1 MALFLSLWD
10 SRHACMDD
18 WVERQRI
25 AEVDRDRLTRAAVTI
40 QSIRRGC
47 VRRRQVREMR
57 TACIVLQRIWRGFIS
72 REVATYDS
80 MLRDKKRAQM
90 LWYLA
95 ARTIQKTFR
104 AFYSRRYRHSY
115 YERQAYLSA
124 VATKDNKIREVSE
137 QVAESMFIERTTLHE
152 VHLTNNFDSS
162 STCYTFCAATYMR
175 WVVQATERNNFDK
188 LAADLHHLK
197 STEHISGVFN
207 SPYVEPLRA
216 FGAPIEQHLTAN
228 FKKSKHCAK
237 HLRRALGAQ
246 LYSQTYKKAAQN
258 AGLATEGGTYQ
269 HASMPR
275 PLDNSYTLGLRPLP
289 E

>member
-1 MALFLSLWD
+1 MQ
-10 SRHACMDD
+10 D
-18 WVERQRI
+18 WAELQRI

-47 VRRRQVREMR
+47 VKRRQVKKMR
-57 TACIVLQRIWRGFIS
+57 AATIVLQRIWRGFIS

-104 AFYSRRYRHSY
+104 AFYSRRYRHSF
-115 YERQAYLSA
+115 YERQAYLAA
-124 VATKDNKIREVSE
+124 VAAKDLTIRDVSHE
-137 QVAESMFIERTTLHE
+137 VAEQMFVERADLNA
-152 VHLTNNFDSS
+152 V
-162 STCYTFCAATYMR
+162 
-175 WVVQATERNNFDK
+175 TERNSFDK
-188 LAADLHHLK
+188 LATDLHHLK
-197 STEHISGVFN
+197 STEHIPGVFN

-246 LYSQTYKKAAQN
+246 LYSQTYKKIAQN
-258 AGLATEGGTYQ
+258 AGVATTDGTYQ

-275 PLDNSYTLGLRPLP
+275 PLDNSYTLGLLPLP

>member
-1 MALFLSLWD
+1 MGGSSLSMALFLSLWD

-40 QSIRRGC
+40 QPIRRGC

-80 MLRDKKRAQM
+80 
-90 LWYLA
+90 
-95 ARTIQKTFR
+95 
-104 AFYSRRYRHSY
+104 
-115 YERQAYLSA
+115 
-124 VATKDNKIREVSE
+124 
-137 QVAESMFIERTTLHE
+137 
-152 VHLTNNFDSS
+152 
-162 STCYTFCAATYMR
+162 
-175 WVVQATERNNFDK
+175 
-188 LAADLHHLK
+188 
-197 STEHISGVFN
+197 
-207 SPYVEPLRA
+207 
-216 FGAPIEQHLTAN
+216 IEQHLTAN

>member
-25 AEVDRDRLTRAAVTI
+25 AEVDRDRLTRATVTI
-40 QSIRRGC
+40 QAIRRGC
-47 VRRRQVREMR
+47 VRRRQVKKMR
-57 TACIVLQRIWRGFIS
+57 AACIILQRIWRGFIS
-72 REVATYDS
+72 REIATYDS

-115 YERQAYLSA
+115 YERQAYLTA
-124 VATKDNKIREVSE
+124 VASKDKKICEVSE
-137 QVAESMFIERTTLHE
+137 QVAEQMFIERANLHE
-152 VHLTNNFDSS
+152 V
-162 STCYTFCAATYMR
+162 
-175 WVVQATERNNFDK
+175 TERNNFDK

-197 STEHISGVFN
+197 STEHIPGVFN

-246 LYSQTYKKAAQN
+246 LYSRTYKKAAQN
-258 AGLATEGGTYQ
+258 TGLATEGGSYQ
-269 HASMPR
+269 HSSMPR
-275 PLDNSYTLGLRPLP
+275 PLDKSYTLGLRPLP

>member
-124 VATKDNKIREVSE
+124 VATKDNKIRKVSE

-152 VHLTNNFDSS
+152 
-162 STCYTFCAATYMR
+162 
-175 WVVQATERNNFDK
+175 ATERNNFDK

-228 FKKSKHCAK
+228 FKKVRCRTCPKSPCSCIEV
-237 HLRRALGAQ
+237 RR
-246 LYSQTYKKAAQN
+246 
-258 AGLATEGGTYQ
+258 
-269 HASMPR
+269 
-275 PLDNSYTLGLRPLP
+275 
-289 E
+289 

>member
-1 MALFLSLWD
+1 MGGSSLSMALFLSLWD

-152 VHLTNNFDSS
+152 
-162 STCYTFCAATYMR
+162 
-175 WVVQATERNNFDK
+175 ATERNNFDK

-197 STEHISGVFN
+197 STEHISK
-207 SPYVEPLRA
+207 RA
-216 FGAPIEQHLTAN
+216 STVQSTCGGHSGHSCIHKRTRRQHRMQAWPQKGALINTRRCPGRSTTAT
-228 FKKSKHCAK
+228 H
-237 HLRRALGAQ
+237 
-246 LYSQTYKKAAQN
+246 
-258 AGLATEGGTYQ
+258 
-269 HASMPR
+269 
-275 PLDNSYTLGLRPLP
+275 
-289 E
+289 